1 MKNDKLNFYYIK
13 CKRFKLTNEYM
24 PGYDFVN
31 TTFILILPND
41 EDPDIYHMK
50 NICHFNDIEWFKIS
64 EYEYHNFYSHM
75 YNITTLVKYNNH
87 YKILITK

>member
-1 MKNDKLNFYYIK
+1 MKDKLNFYIVNYK
-13 CKRFKLTNEYM
+13 KLLSEDETISGIVFLDYR
-24 PGYDFVN
+24 
-31 TTFILILPND
+31 FILILLNN
-41 EDPDIYHMK
+41 EYPDIYHMK
-50 NICHFNDIEWFKIS
+50 NICHFDDIEWFKIS

>member
-1 MKNDKLNFYYIK
+1 MKNDKLNIYIVNYK
-13 CKRFKLTNEYM
+13 KLLSEDETISGIVFLDYR
-24 PGYDFVN
+24 
-31 TTFILILPND
+31 FILILLND

-50 NICHFNDIEWFKIS
+50 NICHFDDIEWFKIS
-64 EYEYHNFYSHM
+64 EYEYYNFYSHM